1 MDAQF
6 DINSLLKVAFNAK
19 LLNDKNIKPVVKVM
33 NKYGVF
39 GLDCLSFMAELAVA
53 AQKVQDEKQGAE
65 Q

>member
-6 DINSLLKVAFNAK
+6 DINSLMNAAINAR
-19 LLNDKNIKPVVKVM
+19 LLNDKNTKPVVKVM

-39 GLDCLSFMAELAVA
+39 GLDCLAFMTELAVA
-53 AQKVQDEKQGAE
+53 AQIVQGEKQGAE